1 MPPLDNNPEIPGRAE
16 QEKTVEARPEEISL
30 PPFTEKERLQQQ
42 SDYIDQTL
50 TDLKPAAQEDQQN
63 LDQTEKAFQQ
73 EFPEPPAE
81 FNEEPHTVEEVRDLE
96 EKQQAIQTQLN
107 ETSPDRQSQPETEI
121 PQGDEPEKGKATEP
135 PRTETRPR
143 LPHEAPVKVEATR
156 EQKSEH
162 LQQQIDRAFDR
173 IYTEIENNDG
183 KMPENPVGLADLKN
197 VFKGSRLIAE
207 TAVNTQ
213 LERLKENL
221 DNFQKDN
228 GRLPSREEFKGLG
241 KNNFRESIGLAAQEN
256 PQETQ
261 KSPYWKQQE
270 ERQASW
276 QTGRSNEVPVQES
289 PMTPQTEDKS
299 RQSNRE

>member
-1 MPPLDNNPEIPGRAE
+1 MTPLGKNPEMPDSVE
-16 QEKTVEARPEEISL
+16 QEKTAEAKPEEISL
-30 PPFTEKERLQQQ
+30 PPFTEQERLQQQ

-63 LDQTEKAFQQ
+63 LDQTEKTFQQ

-81 FNEEPHTVEEVRDLE
+81 FKEAPHTVEEVHDLE
-96 EKQQAIQTQLN
+96 EKQQTIQAQLN
-107 ETSPDRQSQPETEI
+107 ETDPARQPQPEIEI
-121 PQGDEPEKGKATEP
+121 PQGDEPEKKKTKEP
-135 PRTETRPR
+135 PKTENRPR

-162 LQQQIDRAFDR
+162 LQQQIDRAFDK
-173 IYTEIENNDG
+173 IYTEIENNG
-183 KMPENPVGLADLKN
+183 GQMPENPVGLADLKN

-207 TAVNTQ
+207 TTVNTK

-241 KNNFRESIGLAAQEN
+241 KNNFRETIGLAAQEN

-261 KSPYWKQQE
+261 KSPYLKQQE

-276 QTGRSNEVPVQES
+276 QPGRSNEVPVQES
-289 PMTPQTEDKS
+289 PMMPQTEDKS